1 MPQVTGGQ
9 AIAEVLKAEGISH
22 VFVLPGGEIMPI
34 FDALVAEGIQL
45 ISTRH
50 EQAAGNMA
58 DGWARVT
65 RKPGVCI
72 VPMGPGIVN
81 AIPAIIQAYYMGSP
95 VVFITGCIP
104 SNLPEMDAFED
115 IDAKQLVAS
124 VTNWIH
130 RCNFTHRIRD
140 FTQKAFNAALSGRMA
155 PVLLEIPKDVIAA
168 SYEAPD
174 SSPLSPS
181 MYRPIGRIHGDPLHV
196 KQAVELLAKAERP
209 VIIAGSGVYWSQAC
223 DALMQIAEFF
233 QTPVACEFLAIG
245 CIPQEHPLS
254 IGNAVV
260 NPLVKQADLLV
271 VIGAKLDEFL
281 GFGRDPAFYAEDAK
295 LIHIDIVPGVIGKNR
310 TVEVGIVGDA
320 RAILQQMLQ
329 TAKDLALKRMSGNFA
344 KQCRDNWLQLFSFF
358 DKEADSDEI
367 PIKPLRL
374 MKEIRDFASK
384 DSRFILDGGDTTA
397 WANLILRANYPGQ
410 IIASQGPLVHLGAG
424 LPISIAAKLAEPEK
438 PIYLISG
445 DGSFLFNI
453 NELDTAVRHE
463 VPIIAIINNDCAWG
477 LVYHTRLF
485 KTRSEEQAS
494 CGTLLNERARL
505 DKIAQGF
512 GAEGELVTDP
522 SEIQPALKRALD
534 SNSPYVVD
542 VRVSRQYMTL
552 LSQVFTKQ
560 QDY

>member
-65 RKPGVCI
+65 HRPGVCI
-72 VPMGPGIVN
+72 VPMGPGIIN
-81 AIPAIIQAYYMGSP
+81 AIPAIAQAYYMGSP

-124 VTNWIH
+124 VTNWTH

-174 SSPLSPS
+174 TSTLSPT
-181 MYRPIGRIHGDPLHV
+181 MYRPTGRVHGDPLHV
-196 KQAVELLAKAERP
+196 KQAVELLAKAKRP

-233 QTPVACEFLAIG
+233 QTPVFCEFLAIG

-254 IGNAVV
+254 IGNAVA

-281 GFGRDPAFYAEDAK
+281 GFGRDTTFYAEDAK

-310 TVEVGIVGDA
+310 MVDVGIVGDA

-329 TAKDLALKRMSGNFA
+329 TAKDLALKRMSRKFA

-367 PIKPLRL
+367 PIKPQRL

-410 IIASQGPLVHLGAG
+410 IIASQGPLGHLGAG
-424 LPISIAAKLAEPEK
+424 LPISIAAKLAEPER

-477 LVYHTRLF
+477 LVYHTRLL

-494 CGTLLNERARL
+494 CGTLLNERTRL

-512 GAEGELVTDP
+512 GAEGELITDP

-534 SNSPYVVD
+534 SNSPYVMD
-542 VRVSRQYMTL
+542 VRVSRKYITL
-552 LSQVFTKQ
+552 LSQVFTTQ
-560 QDY
+560 RDY